1 MSAGA
6 LIRGNMVV
14 QLRCYGSLYYASVHQ
29 PVSDNRTF
37 FQLYQASLGRDEHRV
52 AGAVDLLRRTS
63 KLVDIFND
71 LRPIKGLDDIRLS
84 ELQEI
89 LEWLDSW
96 GKQENKRSKLSYQ
109 TQEDLTSMICGF
121 IHVVQEHI
129 TSKRSTA
136 IVPGR
141 VNSDIV
147 ENMFCQQRTLVNGA
161 KTNPTAQD
169 YGVGV
174 NTILSMQVSLSR
186 KRNTHQDDSY
196 RKCLK
201 TMKQIL

>member
-1 MSAGA
+1 M
-6 LIRGNMVV
+6 
-14 QLRCYGSLYYASVHQ
+14 
-29 PVSDNRTF
+29 
-37 FQLYQASLGRDEHRV
+37 
-52 AGAVDLLRRTS
+52 AGAVHLLRRTS

-71 LRPIKGLDDIRLS
+71 FRLIKGLDDIRLS

-121 IHVVQEHI
+121 TYVVQEHI
-129 TSKRSTA
+129 TSKRSTV

-141 VNSDIV
+141 INSDIV

-174 NTILSMQVSLSR
+174 NTIGIKFGYECFLG
-186 KRNTHQDDSY
+186 K
-196 RKCLK
+196 
-201 TMKQIL
+201 ILHE